1 MLKMLP
7 IKINSLIIVLIFFS
21 SINMQLKMNSKLL
34 FVLAATVFVQVGD
47 VYIVHASLSAW

>member
-1 MLKMLP
+1 VLKMLP
-7 IKINSLIIVLIFFS
+7 IKINNLIIVLIFFS

-47 VYIVHASLSAW
+47 VYIVHAW